1 MKSRNGK
8 IRILLLHNG
17 VLSGH
22 KQASKAIRQA
32 LNKLYP
38 EIKVRE
44 RNIFRYGHLCWR
56 CLLDSLYQALI
67 KLVPWLWDFIWDSKE
82 VYYLTYILRSFLY
95 RINYFQLYKEVILPF
110 NPQAVICT
118 FNIPCALC
126 SVIKEKKGVNYLL
139 AAVPTDFYLHPY
151 WFYKNVDVYFLPH
164 EGLKKELIRKKVDPD
179 KIQITGIPI
188 SLDFSR
194 STKVKKLKNKWG
206 LKENLFTI
214 LLIGGGQGMGSL
226 MKIVLT
232 LNNLQLPIQLLVVT
246 GTNRRLKRKFQKMQP
261 NLSFPLKVLG
271 YTRHISEL
279 MEVSDLL
286 ISKPG
291 GLTVAEALT
300 KELPLGIVDS
310 LAGQERRNRELLL
323 KKGIAF
329 ELKDKESIID
339 LIYKFSND
347 SFDLKSWRK
356 RVKDLARPE
365 AARVVAQKIMYLIE
379 ERVTLARIA
388 EVKGER

>member
-1 MKSRNGK
+1 MKGYSEK

-22 KQASKAIRQA
+22 RQASKAIRKA
-32 LNKLYP
+32 LNELCP
-38 EIKVRE
+38 EAEVKE
-44 RNIFRYGHLCWR
+44 RNIFRYGHPCWR

-67 KLVPWLWDFIWDSKE
+67 KLSPWFWDFIWDNKE
-82 VYYLTYILRSFLY
+82 IYYLTYILRNFLY
-95 RINYFQLYKEVILPF
+95 RLNYLRLYKEVIVPF

-126 SVIKEKKGVNYLL
+126 SVIKKRKRVNYLL
-139 AAVPTDFYLHPY
+139 AAVPTDFCLHPY

-164 EGLKKELIRKKVDPD
+164 KSLRKELVRKKINPD

-194 STKVKKLKNKWG
+194 SRDARKLKDKWG
-206 LKENLFTI
+206 LRQDLFTI

-226 MKIVLT
+226 KKIVLT
-232 LNNLQLPIQLLVVT
+232 LNSLQLPIQLLVVT
-246 GTNRRLKRKFQKMQP
+246 GTNRRLKRKFQKMQHK
-261 NLSFPLKVLG
+261 LRFPLKILG

-279 MEVSDLL
+279 MEISDLL

-291 GLTVAEALT
+291 GLTVAEALV
-300 KELPLGIVDS
+300 KKLPLGIVNS

-323 KKGIAF
+323 KKRIAF
-329 ELKDKESIID
+329 ELKSKEDIIG
-339 LIYKFSND
+339 LIHKILNG
-347 SFDLKSWRK
+347 SFDLRSWRE
-356 RVKDLARPE
+356 RVKELARPE
-365 AARVVAQKIMYLIE
+365 AAQDIAQKIIHLIE
-379 ERVTLARIA
+379 KRANVLQS
-388 EVKGER
+388 

>member
-8 IRILLLHNG
+8 IRILLLHTG

-22 KQASKAIRQA
+22 RQASKAIREA

-38 EIKVRE
+38 KTEVKE
-44 RNIFRYGHLCWR
+44 RNIFRYGHPCWR
-56 CLLDSLYQALI
+56 YLLDSLYQSLI

-95 RINYFQLYKEVILPF
+95 RINYFRLYKEVIHPF

-118 FNIPCALC
+118 FSIPCAIC

-151 WFYKNVDVYFLPH
+151 WFYKNIDIYFLPH
-164 EGLKKELIRKKVDPD
+164 KGLRKELIRKKVDPD

-188 SLDFSR
+188 SLNFSKSR
-194 STKVKKLKNKWG
+194 EAKKLKNKWG

-226 MKIVLT
+226 EEIVLT
-232 LNNLQLPIQLLVVT
+232 LNNLRLPIQLLVVT
-246 GTNRRLKRKFQKMQP
+246 GTNRHLKRKFEKMQP
-261 NLSFPLKVLG
+261 KLSFPLKILG

-279 MEVSDLL
+279 MEASDLL

-291 GLTVAEALT
+291 GLTVAEALA
-300 KELPLGIVDS
+300 KHLPLGIVNS

-339 LIYKFSND
+339 LIHKFSND
-347 SFDLKSWRK
+347 SFDLKSWRQ
-356 RVKDLARPE
+356 RVKDLARPK
-365 AARVVAQKIMYLIE
+365 AALDIAQKIMYLIE
-379 ERVTLARIA
+379 E
-388 EVKGER
+388 KERET